1 MTITVQGQ
9 TREYPSG
16 TTFYEIAMQHQA
28 EIPHEIL
35 LAKLDTKL
43 YELHKRIPEKGGEI
57 SFITGADK
65 EGHMAYQRSAIFM
78 MLKAFY
84 HLCANVQDFGVV
96 VDYTLGG
103 GF

>member
-65 EGHMAYQRSAIFM
+65 EGHMASSSSCSLENLPLLYKICR
-78 MLKAFY
+78 LP
-84 HLCANVQDFGVV
+84 GVYR
-96 VDYTLGG
+96 DPT
-103 GF
+103 